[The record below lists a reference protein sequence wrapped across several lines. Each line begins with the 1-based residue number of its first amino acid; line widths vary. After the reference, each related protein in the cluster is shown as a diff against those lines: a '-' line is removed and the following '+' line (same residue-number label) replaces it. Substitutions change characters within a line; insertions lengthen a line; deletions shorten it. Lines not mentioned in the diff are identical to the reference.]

1 MSSIKTQDLAISL
14 YFLLDKSQVKAIA
27 CFIWKTT
34 IACLTNPVS
43 DKYINLLGFM
53 CKKLMLVPEW
63 SRIFQK
69 LKDLKVGKE
78 EFISLVSCFEF

>member
-1 MSSIKTQDLAISL
+1 MKNNDGMS
-14 YFLLDKSQVKAIA
+14 
-27 CFIWKTT
+27 
-34 IACLTNPVS
+34 NPVS

-53 CKKLMLVPEW
+53 CKKLTLVLEW

-78 EFISLVSCFEF
+78 ELISVESCFEF